1 MDDMAFIVS
10 RMLETK
16 IAMAENNGNNTLI
29 VTLDVLKE
37 ILALLKDQE
46 HKDKM
51 LHALEEDWKRL
62 KELLKEQDSLL
73 GIQQTADGI
82 TFISTGT
89 AQQGEERGI
98 VLGKSLMHEWI
109 FKELL
114 HKGLLTDDI
123 RSVFEQAKRI

>member
-1 MDDMAFIVS
+1 MDKEKVIKGLEHCIRESEHIDDNPCDGCPYFVS
-10 RMLETK
+10 DQYGCERTQMEK
-16 IAMAENNGNNTLI
+16 DA
-29 VTLDVLKE
+29 
-37 ILALLKDQE
+37 LALLKE
-46 HKDKM
+46 
-51 LHALEEDWKRL
+51 
-62 KELLKEQDSLL
+62 KESLL

-98 VLGKSLMHEWI
+98 LLGKSLMYEWI
-109 FKELL
+109 YKELL